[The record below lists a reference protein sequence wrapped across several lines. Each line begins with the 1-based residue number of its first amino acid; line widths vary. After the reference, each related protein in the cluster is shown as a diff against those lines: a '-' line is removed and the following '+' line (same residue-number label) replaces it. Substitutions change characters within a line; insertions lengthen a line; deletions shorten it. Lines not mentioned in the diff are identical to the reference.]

1 MLLAFCLEVMVL
13 KALIGFGCS
22 ANQVQTIVHRVLKYQ
37 CRPTSAMANGRHHH
51 SHSVLKQIFS
61 FLFFW
66 LKFANCNVCQ
76 DSRN

>member
-22 ANQVQTIVHRVLKYQ
+22 ANQVQTIVHRIMKYQ
-37 CRPTSAMANGRHHH
+37 CRPTSAMANWRPHH

-61 FLFFW
+61 FLFF
-66 LKFANCNVCQ
+66 LRKFANCNVCP